1 MSTTSVEPAT
11 PTSHVPSR
19 RTVLRAAAWTA
30 PAVSVAVAVPAYAA
44 CSPTS
49 AAPASYTLRWGAGTY
64 TRSSAASG
72 SAVVPGSVVGAEP
85 VNVTITSSVSS
96 TKVRRT
102 AQNLAG
108 SAQGLELHHAS
119 AITAG
124 REHRQV
130 VTFSFS
136 REVTGLSF
144 TIKDIDSDKDGWWD
158 RVELSGSR
166 QATPRLRNGKDK
178 GPYVVGSGV
187 QGDPWHYY
195 DGDTV
200 LDNAGDTRG
209 QVDVRYTEPVSVIA
223 LTYWS
228 SVGGSNQRIWLSDFS
243 FTASSC

>member
-1 MSTTSVEPAT
+1 MSTTSAEPAT
-11 PTSHVPSR
+11 PTSYVPSR

-44 CSPTS
+44 CSPASAVTS
-49 AAPASYTLRWGAGTY
+49 SYTLRWGTGTY
-64 TRSSAASG
+64 TRSGVGSGAAS
-72 SAVVPGSVVGAEP
+72 VPGNAASAQP
-85 VNVTITSSVSS
+85 VNVIVTSSVSTS
-96 TKVRRT
+96 KVVRT

-108 SAQGLELHHAS
+108 SAKGLELHHAS

-130 VTFSFS
+130 VTFAFS

-144 TIKDIDSDKDGWWD
+144 SIMDIDSDKGGWWD
-158 RVELSGSR
+158 RVELSGTR
-166 QATPRLRNGKDK
+166 DATIRRRPGRN
-178 GPYVVGSGV
+178 GPYVLGTGV
-187 QGDPWHYY
+187 ERDEWRYH

-200 LDNAGDTRG
+200 LDNSGDTRG
-209 QVDVRYTEPVSVIA
+209 QVEVRYTQPVSVIA

-243 FTASSC
+243 FTSSSC